1 MYFIRSDNVKEK
13 NVGGELALYVGAHR
27 AIHVLNPT
35 ARFIW
40 ESLREPLTFDEL
52 LFVMT
57 EAFDVDQ
64 AVLRSDLQDALD
76 RFLSLQILHTRAE
89 GDETAVP

>member
-1 MYFIRSDNVKEK
+1 MHFIRSDNVKEK
-13 NVGGELALYVGAHR
+13 NVGSELALYVGAQR
-27 AIHVLNPT
+27 SIHVLNPT

-57 EAFDVDQ
+57 EAFEVDQ
-64 AVLRSDLQDALD
+64 EVLRHDLQDVLD
-76 RFLSLQILHTRAE
+76 QFRSLDILHTRAE
-89 GDETAVP
+89 GDGTAVS

>member
-1 MYFIRSDNVKEK
+1 MHFIRSDNVTEK
-13 NVGGELALYVGAHR
+13 RVGGELALYVGAHR

-40 ESLREPLTFDEL
+40 ESLSEPLTFDEL

-57 EAFDVDQ
+57 EAFDVDRD
-64 AVLRSDLQDALD
+64 VLCTDLQDALD
-76 RFLSLQILHTRAE
+76 QFRSLGIVRDGAP
-89 GDETAVP
+89 DDAPSVS